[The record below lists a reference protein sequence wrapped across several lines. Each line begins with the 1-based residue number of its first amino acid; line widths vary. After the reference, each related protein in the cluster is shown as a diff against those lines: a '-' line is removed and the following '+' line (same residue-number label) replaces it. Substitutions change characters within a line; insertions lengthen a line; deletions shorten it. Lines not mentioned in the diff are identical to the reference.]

1 MSKDFEFKITDNSK
15 MFIAAKNERV
25 RAALT
30 AVGIQAVSHV
40 QRNYTANGR
49 VDTGLLRNSI
59 AYAISGE
66 QPSTDSYSGTTG
78 QKTGRPGSKGAYNG
92 TVPADEPNK
101 PAVYVG
107 TNVDYALYIEEG
119 TRNNAG
125 THDIKSAMTDNLSEY
140 KGIFKKVL
148 QSGEK

>member
-15 MFIAAKNERV
+15 QFIAAKNERV

-30 AVGIQAVSHV
+30 AVGTQAVSHV
-40 QRNYTANGR
+40 TQNYQAHGR
-49 VDTGLLRNSI
+49 IDTGLLHNSI
-59 AYAISGE
+59 TYAISGDE
-66 QPSTDSYSGTTG
+66 PAIKEYHGDVGR
-78 QKTGRPGSKGAYNG
+78 KTGRPGGKGTYNG

-119 TRNNAG
+119 TRKNAG
-125 THDIKSAMTDNLSEY
+125 THDIKSAMTDNLDKY
-140 KGIFKKVL
+140 KGIIKKQL